1 VADEAVADS
10 EVEPEVATEMA
21 LEIVDVAVAYGRT
34 QVLFGVSVDVPVGAV
49 TCIMGRNGVGKTT
62 LLNSVMGLLP
72 LKGGSVRFEGQD
84 LGRMPPHQRARIGI
98 GYVPQGHQVF
108 PNMTVRENLQVVRE
122 RSGRLRNGSDAS
134 SAQAL
139 DAALDLFPAVRQ
151 LLDRPA
157 GLLSGGQAQQLAI
170 ARGLVTQPRLLI
182 LDEPTEGIQPS
193 IIEEIE
199 TAIAALAAT
208 GLTILVVEQY
218 VELALRLAQHYVV
231 MDRGQV
237 VESGATAAADQETL
251 AGLLAV

>member
-1 VADEAVADS
+1 MT
-10 EVEPEVATEMA
+10 EVA
-21 LEIVDVAVAYGRT
+21 LSIDGLDVAYGRT
-34 QVLFGVSVDVPVGAV
+34 QVLFGVSLDVPAGAV
-49 TCIMGRNGVGKTT
+49 TCVMGRNGVGKTT
-62 LLNSVMGLLP
+62 LLNAVMGLLP
-72 LKGGSVRFEGQD
+72 LRSGQVRFEGED
-84 LGRMPPHQRARIGI
+84 ISGLPPHQRARRGI

-108 PNMTVRENLQVVRE
+108 PHMSVRENLQVVRE
-122 RSGRLRNGSDAS
+122 RTGRSLDDAP
-134 SAQAL
+134 L
-139 DAALDLFPAVRQ
+139 AAAFDLFPALSA

-199 TAIAALAAT
+199 AAIVALAAT

-218 VELALRLAQHYVV
+218 FELALRLARHYVV

-237 VESGATAAADQETL
+237 VERGETAAADHELL
-251 AGLLAV
+251 AGMLAV